1 MKRQERWADP
11 QWGAGPGLRLGFM
24 LMLMES
30 REGHRRL
37 VKPKI
42 ILASARL
49 FSSPPCT
56 LLNLNLGPLG
66 AVGGKT
72 TETAVE
78 SETPKESLCI
88 YPRADKTMH
97 GNKACQQEGMQFC
110 IDLTTFRKLRSW
122 HLVPSLHGK

>member
-88 YPRADKTMH
+88 YPRAD
-97 GNKACQQEGMQFC
+97 NAC
-110 IDLTTFRKLRSW
+110 
-122 HLVPSLHGK
+122 SLNTQRLCHQKGTVQTVGGRQVIREPF